1 MKQINNMNKREEL
14 DAVRNFIEYLTSN
27 DQLRNQLFTVLSEY
41 EETLEGEDIQYPFNE
56 GDRYYTIEGDIVV
69 ESIWDCQSEE
79 MYDNEICGPLFSTKN
94 EARLHYKS
102 HKLRETLHNVI
113 ELMIDQQNPSLG
125 IQLFLATY
133 NDSASEP
140 KYSLI

>member
-1 MKQINNMNKREEL
+1 MNKQEEL

-27 DQLRNQLFTVLSEY
+27 DQLRQQLFTVLSEY
-41 EETLEGEDIQYPFNE
+41 EETIESEDIQYPFNE

-69 ESIWDCQSEE
+69 ESVWDYPSDEL
-79 MYDNEICGPLFSTKN
+79 YNREIFGPLFSTKN

-113 ELMIDQQNPSLG
+113 ELMIDQHNPSLG

>member
-1 MKQINNMNKREEL
+1 MNKQEEL

-27 DQLRNQLFTVLSEY
+27 DQLRNQLFTVLNEY

-69 ESIWDCQSEE
+69 ESVWDYQSEE
-79 MYDNEICGPLFSTKN
+79 LYNREISVCGPLFSTKN